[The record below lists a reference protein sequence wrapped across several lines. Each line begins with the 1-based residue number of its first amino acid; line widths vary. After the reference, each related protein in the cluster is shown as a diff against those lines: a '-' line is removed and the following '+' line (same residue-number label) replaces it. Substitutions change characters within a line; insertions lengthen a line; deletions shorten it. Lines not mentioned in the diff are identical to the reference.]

1 LFGRAS
7 CGAGVFLSTILSMKL
22 DTEIL
27 TKACAQ
33 ARGLAID
40 AVHQAASG
48 HLGLPLGAT
57 EIGAVLYGH
66 ALVHN
71 PDEPR
76 WLNRD
81 RFILSA
87 GHGSMFLYS
96 WLHLSGYDL
105 PLEELK
111 NFRQLHSKTPGHPEF
126 REAPGVEC
134 TTGPLGQ
141 GVGNAVGMAVAG
153 KMAEARFNTPEHT
166 IFDYH
171 VICLAGDGCM
181 QEGVGMEAA
190 AFAGHQGLDNLI
202 LIYDSNDVTLDAMAA
217 KTQSE
222 NTALRFKAI
231 SWDVQTL
238 PDGHDL
244 PAILKAI
251 NKAKRAKSGKPQ
263 LIIAKTIIGK
273 GIPEVQ
279 GTAKG
284 HGEGGAKFADAARA
298 GLGLPADQHFFV
310 SDEVRAYFAAHKKR
324 LVRACRK
331 WKKTYEAWRTANPDQ
346 AALLDTRSAQPSAAA
361 LLEKI
366 PLFPADA
373 KLATRAAG
381 RDVLQPMAAAL
392 PLLISGSADLHGS
405 TLNYIAADQDFDKTN
420 RAGRNIR
427 YGIRE
432 HAMAAINNGV
442 AYDGLFRP
450 SCATFLVFADYSRPA
465 MRLAALAKLPVVYIY
480 THDSVGVG
488 EDGPTHQPV
497 ETLSSLRLIPEFDVV
512 RPADPEETAGAFAAA
527 LERIEGPTL
536 IALTR
541 QAVPT
546 LNEIPPHIR
555 RAGVLKGGY
564 VAVQETAPL
573 THILLATGSELQL
586 AISAAKLLGAGVR
599 VVSMPS
605 FERFNRQPAEYR
617 DAILPPSCRK
627 RVAVEAGVTPLWRE
641 YVGLDGAVVG
651 IDRFGLS
658 APAPVVFKEL
668 GITADAVV
676 AAAKSL

>member
-1 LFGRAS
+1 
-7 CGAGVFLSTILSMKL
+7 MKL
-22 DTEIL
+22 NTEIL
-27 TKACAQ
+27 TKACAE

-40 AVHQAASG
+40 AIHKAASG

-57 EIGAVLYGH
+57 EIGAVLFGH
-66 ALVHN
+66 AMAHN

-76 WLNRD
+76 WINRD
-81 RFILSA
+81 RFVLSA
-87 GHGSMFLYS
+87 GHGSMFLYT

-105 PLEELK
+105 SIEELR
-111 NFRQLHSKTPGHPEF
+111 NFRQLGSKTPGHPEF
-126 REAPGVEC
+126 HTTPGVEC

-141 GVGNAVGMAVAG
+141 GIGNAVGMAMAG
-153 KMAEARFNTPEHT
+153 QMAAARFNTFEHP

-181 QEGVGMEAA
+181 QEGVGMEAVE
-190 AFAGHQGLDNLI
+190 FAGHQGLDNLI

-222 NTALRFKAI
+222 NTAARFKAI
-231 SWDVQTL
+231 GWDVQTL
-238 PDGHDL
+238 TDGHDL
-244 PAILKAI
+244 AAILKAI
-251 NKAKRAKSGKPQ
+251 NRAKKAKSGRPQ

-279 GTAKG
+279 GTSKG

-310 SDEVRAYFAAHKKR
+310 SDGVRAYFAGHKQH
-324 LVRACRK
+324 LIRACKR
-331 WKKTYEAWRTANPDQ
+331 WGKTYEAWRTANPEK
-346 AALLDTRSAQPSAAA
+346 AALVDSRGATPSAAA

-381 RDVLQPMAAAL
+381 RDVLQPIAAEL
-392 PLLISGSADLHGS
+392 PLLISGAADLYGS
-405 TLNYIAADQDFDKTN
+405 TLNYIASDKDFDRTN
-420 RAGRNIR
+420 RAGRNLR

-442 AYDGLFRP
+442 AYDGLFRA
-450 SCATFLVFADYSRPA
+450 SCATFLVFADYSRPS
-465 MRLAALAKLPVVYIY
+465 MRLAALSHLPVVYIY
-480 THDSVGVG
+480 THDSIGVG

-497 ETLSSLRLIPEFDVV
+497 ETISALRLIPGLDVI

-527 LERIEGPTL
+527 MERTNGPTL
-536 IALTR
+536 LALTR
-541 QAVPT
+541 QTVPA
-546 LNEIPPHIR
+546 LNDIPPHIR

-564 VAVQETAPL
+564 VAIPETAPL
-573 THILLATGSELQL
+573 THILIASGSEVQLAT
-586 AISAAKLLGAGVR
+586 AAAKVLGAGVR

-605 FERFNRQPAEYR
+605 FERFNREPAEYR

-641 YVGLDGAVVG
+641 YVGLDGKVVG
-651 IDRFGLS
+651 IDRFGIS
-658 APAPVVFKEL
+658 APAPLVMKEL
-668 GITADAVV
+668 GLTVEAVI
-676 AAAKSL
+676 AAANSL